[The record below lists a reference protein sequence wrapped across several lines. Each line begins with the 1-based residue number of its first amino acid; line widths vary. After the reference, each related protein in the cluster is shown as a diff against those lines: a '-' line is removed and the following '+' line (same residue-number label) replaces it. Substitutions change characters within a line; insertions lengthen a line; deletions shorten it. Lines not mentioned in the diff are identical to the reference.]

1 MFIII
6 VNYGIIYS
14 LLDNKVNQ
22 KLHDD
27 QRYCD
32 DNDDD
37 DVVFFCL
44 QKNFHIHSNELN

>member
-1 MFIII
+1 MFII

-32 DNDDD
+32 DD
-37 DVVFFCL
+37 DVVFFVC
-44 QKNFHIHSNELN
+44 KKFSHPFK